1 MTGWH
6 AGGTAP
12 DSTALTDQVR
22 ACHDDCQR
30 YLAAAAAA
38 PHQPD
43 ALAMQRAM
51 LDRLVDAAGV
61 IGRCSLLLLQLE
73 IEAQRG

>member
-1 MTGWH
+1 
-6 AGGTAP
+6 
-12 DSTALTDQVR
+12 
-22 ACHDDCQR
+22 
-30 YLAAAAAA
+30 
-38 PHQPD
+38 
-43 ALAMQRAM
+43 M